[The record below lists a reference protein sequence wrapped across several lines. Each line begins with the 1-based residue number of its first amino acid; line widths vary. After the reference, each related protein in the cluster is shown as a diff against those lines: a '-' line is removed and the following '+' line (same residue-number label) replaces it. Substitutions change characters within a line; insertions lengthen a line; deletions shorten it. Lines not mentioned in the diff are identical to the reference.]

1 MGKFRTVAFIA
12 FASGFGLA
20 TLSSAQPLGSFRW
33 QLQPYCNVIT
43 LAVVQ
48 QGGQYQLDG
57 IDDQC
62 GAAQAASVRGMA
74 FQNQNGTIG
83 FGLTVVTT
91 PGGTPV
97 HIDAT
102 ITFPGLNG
110 TWRDSAG
117 NAGNFIFGA
126 GIPGG
131 SPRLV
136 PVGGL
141 APGSVTTIQIA
152 PAAVTGVQIA
162 ADAVTGANIADGS
175 VTLADLAAPPAMA
188 GTASAI
194 EFLNLTGANLIV
206 RTVSLTIPS
215 NGTVVA
221 NATGLFELSSAVTSD
236 GGWCSITTG
245 TTVDNGSLLVVQ
257 ELTPAALEYA
267 PFGGTR
273 FFNVTPGTFTVR
285 LVCRLFGGSAGIF
298 SPALNA
304 LFIPGQ

>member
-1 MGKFRTVAFIA
+1 
-12 FASGFGLA
+12 
-20 TLSSAQPLGSFRW
+20 
-33 QLQPYCNVIT
+33 
-43 LAVVQ
+43 VVQ

-57 IDDQC
+57 TDDQC

-74 FQNQNGTIG
+74 FPNLNGTIG
-83 FGLTVVTT
+83 FGLTVVTS

-97 HIDAT
+97 HVDAT
-102 ITFPGLNG
+102 ISFPGMNG
-110 TWRDSAG
+110 TWRDSVG

-131 SPRLV
+131 SPRHV
-136 PVGGL
+136 PTGGL
-141 APGSVTTIQIA
+141 APASVTAVQIA
-152 PAAVTGVQIA
+152 PAAVTNVQIA
-162 ADAVTGANIADGS
+162 PGAVTGASIADGS
-175 VTLADLAAPPAMA
+175 VTLADLVAAPALA
-188 GTASAI
+188 GTVSAI
-194 EFLNLTGANLIV
+194 EFLNLTGADVVV

-221 NATGLFELSSAVTSD
+221 NAAGLFELSSAVTND

-257 ELTPAALEYA
+257 ERTANALWYA

-285 LVCRLFGGSAGIF
+285 LVCTLFGGSAGVY

-304 LFIPGQ
+304 LFIPG